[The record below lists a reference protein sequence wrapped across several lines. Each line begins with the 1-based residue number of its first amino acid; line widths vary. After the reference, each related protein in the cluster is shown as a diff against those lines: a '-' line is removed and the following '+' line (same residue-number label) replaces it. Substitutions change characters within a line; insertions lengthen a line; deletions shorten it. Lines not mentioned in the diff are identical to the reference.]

1 MRTATNVETT
11 SPCWT
16 PDNCGLQ
23 PVCSQT
29 HRLPAGGRL
38 VGIAFKISS
47 NFVQHTPPN
56 ETSARVSEDGRRAEG
71 AQWGRKWR
79 RVATKAKGDDTE
91 NWAVLSLVSYLK
103 YNFLS
108 III

>member
-1 MRTATNVETT
+1 VETT

-38 VGIAFKISS
+38 VETIENRDRATIG
-47 NFVQHTPPN
+47 VQ
-56 ETSARVSEDGRRAEG
+56 VLAENG
-71 AQWGRKWR
+71 NTILNGGVQNGSFHGVKM
-79 RVATKAKGDDTE
+79 
-91 NWAVLSLVSYLK
+91 S
-103 YNFLS
+103 
-108 III
+108 